1 MSDKI
6 LKFSAVWC
14 QPCKQISKT
23 ISEMDLSLPIEE
35 IDIEQNEQAAINYKI
50 RSVPTLVLIRGGK
63 EISRITGSK
72 TAEQIK
78 QFAAG

>member
-6 LKFSAVWC
+6 LKFSASWC

-23 ISEMDLSLPIEE
+23 LSEIDLGLVVEE
-35 IDIEQNEQAAINYKI
+35 IDIDKNEQAAIDYKI
-50 RSVPTLVLIRGGK
+50 RSVPTLVLIRGGQ

-72 TAEQIK
+72 TAEQLR
-78 QFAAG
+78 QFAAA

>member
-6 LKFSAVWC
+6 LKFSASWC
-14 QPCKQISKT
+14 QPCKQISK
-23 ISEMDLSLPIEE
+23 IMSELDLSMQIEE
-35 IDIEQNEQAAINYKI
+35 IDKNEQAAIDYKI
-50 RSVPTLVLIRGGK
+50 RSVPTLVLIKGGK